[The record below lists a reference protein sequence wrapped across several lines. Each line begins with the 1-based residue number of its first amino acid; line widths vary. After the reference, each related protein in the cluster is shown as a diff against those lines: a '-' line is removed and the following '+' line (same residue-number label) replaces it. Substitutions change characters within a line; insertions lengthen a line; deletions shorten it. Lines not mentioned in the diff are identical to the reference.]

1 MNWKQPKVY
10 AVKHKDEATRV
21 ASRSG
26 GIFTALSDQV
36 LSNGGVVYGCVLTD
50 KFDAVHIRADN
61 EKDRNR
67 MRGSKYIQSKL
78 GDTFKSVK
86 ADLDAQNSVLFSG
99 TSCQVAGLKKYLGKE
114 TDKFDAV
121 HIRADNEKDRNR
133 MRGSKYIQSKLGDT
147 FKSVKAD
154 LDAQNSVLF
163 SGTSCQVAGLKKYLG
178 KEYDNLFCVDIVCH
192 GVPSKKVWNAY
203 LRWQKQKN
211 HSEIASV
218 DFRNKKDFGWH
229 DHVETLYFEN
239 GKSMSSRVFKELF
252 YGHTVLR
259 PSCYECPYKSVI
271 HPGDI
276 TIADYWGIEKA
287 APEFDDNK
295 GVSLVLVNNEAG
307 EKAFEKVKEGLIWK
321 QTKLEDSMQ
330 PPLKS
335 PFPKPDNRE
344 RFWSDFE
351 NKSFEYVAKK
361 YGGIGFKNDAKSF
374 MRKIKRKIKKLVV
387 KGGKSNT
394 STI

>member
-10 AVKHKDEATRV
+10 AVKHKDEATRA

-36 LSNGGVVYGCVLTD
+36 LSNGGVVYGCALTD
-50 KFDAVHIRADN
+50 DFDAVHIRADN
-61 EKDRNR
+61 AEERNR

-78 GDTFKSVK
+78 GNTFKNVK
-86 ADLDAQNSVLFSG
+86 ADLDA
-99 TSCQVAGLKKYLGKE
+99 
-114 TDKFDAV
+114 
-121 HIRADNEKDRNR
+121 RR
-133 MRGSKYIQSKLGDT
+133 
-147 FKSVKAD
+147 
-154 LDAQNSVLF
+154 SVLF

-178 KEYDNLFCVDIVCH
+178 KEYDDLFCVDIVCH

-203 LRWQKQKN
+203 LRWQEQKN
-211 HSEIASV
+211 HSKVAGV
-218 DFRNKKDFGWH
+218 NFRNKREFGWR

-239 GKSMSSRVFKELF
+239 GKSTSSRVFKDLF

-259 PSCYECPYKSVI
+259 PSCYECPYKSVM

-307 EKAFEKVKEGLIWK
+307 EKAFEKVKERLIWK
-321 QTKLEDSMQ
+321 QTKLEDSLQ
-330 PPLKS
+330 PPLKA
-335 PFPKPDNRE
+335 PFPKPENRNQ
-344 RFWSDFE
+344 FWSDFE
-351 NKSFEYVAKK
+351 KSHLSMLPRNTVAL
-361 YGGIGFKNDAKSF
+361 GSRMMLNHF
-374 MRKIKRKIKKLVV
+374 
-387 KGGKSNT
+387 
-394 STI
+394 